1 MILAAGTFFDGIST
15 TSLFLGLGVVLAYA
29 VPALV
34 GDKLSLAAT
43 RVVLWCAWGLHG
55 LAVLWSLFG
64 LSPNSPNDVP
74 RFGFAPALSV
84 TAWLGLTVYAV
95 ESYMYP
101 KLKAVWVFAAIGAA
115 AVILAMLF
123 PGQALHSA
131 ASKWLPVHWALGL
144 ASYGLFAAAVAHAWL
159 MMRAE
164 LQMRLPSNMTASTMS
179 ATFSG
184 LPLLTLE
191 RLTFRFVS
199 AGFVLLTAT
208 LLAGWLFSESLYGAG
223 KVWKWDHK
231 TIFSV
236 LSWLAFAVLIVGRAQ
251 FGWRG
256 RTAVRVLYIGSGLLL
271 LAYVGSRFVLEMVL
285 GRTT

>member
-1 MILAAGTFFDGIST
+1 MILAVGTFFDAISA
-15 TSLFLGLGVVLAYA
+15 TSLFLGLGAVFAYA
-29 VPALV
+29 IPALV
-34 GDKLSLAAT
+34 GGRLSVGAT
-43 RVVLWCAWGLHG
+43 RILLWSAWGLHG

-64 LSPNSPNDVP
+64 LSPNDVP

-164 LQMRLPSNMTASTMS
+164 SQMRLSPNAMS
-179 ATFSG
+179 ATSSG

-191 RLTFRFVS
+191 RLTFRFVT

-231 TIFSV
+231 TIFSM

-285 GRTT
+285 GRSA

>member
-1 MILAAGTFFDGIST
+1 MILAAGTFFDGISM
-15 TSLFLGLGVVLAYA
+15 TSLFLGLGAVLAYA
-29 VPALV
+29 TPALV
-34 GDKLSLAAT
+34 GTRLSLAVT
-43 RVVLWCAWGLHG
+43 RLFLWCAWGLHG

-64 LSPNSPNDVP
+64 ELP

-84 TAWLGLTVYAV
+84 TAWLGLTLYAV

-115 AVILAMLF
+115 AVLLAMLF

-131 ASKWLPVHWALGL
+131 ASKWLPVHWAFGL
-144 ASYGLFAAAVAHAWL
+144 ASYGLFTAAVAHAWL

-164 LQMRLPSNMTASTMS
+164 SQMRLSPSTMS
-179 ATFSG
+179 ATSSG

-191 RLTFRFVS
+191 RLTFRFVT

-236 LSWLAFAVLIVGRAQ
+236 LSWLSFAVLIVGRAQ

-256 RTAVRVLYIGSGLLL
+256 RTAVRVLYVGSGLLL
-271 LAYVGSRFVLEMVL
+271 LAYVGSRFVLEVFL
-285 GRTT
+285 GRVS

>member
-1 MILAAGTFFDGIST
+1 MILAAGTFFDAISA
-15 TSLFLGLGVVLAYA
+15 TSLFLGLGAVVAYA
-29 VPALV
+29 TPALV
-34 GDKLSLAAT
+34 GERLSVAAT
-43 RVVLWCAWGLHG
+43 RMLLWCAWALHG

-64 LSPNSPNDVP
+64 DVP

-115 AVILAMLF
+115 AMILAMLF

-164 LQMRLPSNMTASTMS
+164 SQMRLSPNTMS
-179 ATFSG
+179 ATSSG

-191 RLTFRFVS
+191 RLTFRFVT

-285 GRTT
+285 GRTV

>member
-1 MILAAGTFFDGIST
+1 MILAAGSFFDAISA
-15 TSLFLGLGVVLAYA
+15 TSLFLGLGAVLAYA
-29 VPALV
+29 IPALV
-34 GDKLSLAAT
+34 GARLSVTAT
-43 RVVLWCAWGLHG
+43 RLLLWCAWGLHG
-55 LAVLWSLFG
+55 LTVLWSLFG
-64 LSPNSPNDVP
+64 LSPHGVP

-101 KLKAVWVFAAIGAA
+101 KLKAVWMFAVIGAA
-115 AVILAMLF
+115 AVVLAMLF

-131 ASKWLPVHWALGL
+131 ASQWLPVHWALGL

-164 LQMRLPSNMTASTMS
+164 SQMRLSPSALS
-179 ATFSG
+179 ATSSG

-191 RLTFRFVS
+191 RLTFRFVI

-271 LAYVGSRFVLEMVL
+271 LAYVGSRFVLEVLL
-285 GRTT
+285 GRA

>member
-1 MILAAGTFFDGIST
+1 M
-15 TSLFLGLGVVLAYA
+15 
-29 VPALV
+29 
-34 GDKLSLAAT
+34 
-43 RVVLWCAWGLHG
+43 
-55 LAVLWSLFG
+55 AVLWSLFG
-64 LSPNSPNDVP
+64 DIPH
-74 RFGFAPALSV
+74 FGFAPALSV

-101 KLKAVWVFAAIGAA
+101 KLKAIWAFAGIGAI
-115 AVILAMLF
+115 AVLLALVF
-123 PGQALHSA
+123 PGQILHSA

-144 ASYGLFAAAVAHAWL
+144 ASYGLFAVAVAHAWL

-164 LQMRLPSNMTASTMS
+164 SQMRLSPSSMS
-179 ATFSG
+179 ATSSG

-191 RLTFRFVS
+191 RLTFRFVT

-285 GRTT
+285 GRVA

>member
-1 MILAAGTFFDGIST
+1 MILANAAAYTFP
-15 TSLFLGLGVVLAYA
+15 SLILGLGAAVAYA
-29 VPALV
+29 APAI
-34 GDKLSLAAT
+34 GGARLSLATT
-43 RVVLWCAWGLHG
+43 RLMLWCAWGLHG

-64 LSPNSPNDVP
+64 ELP

-101 KLKAVWVFAAIGAA
+101 KLKAVWVFSAVGAA
-115 AVILAMLF
+115 AVILAILF
-123 PGQALHSA
+123 PGQALNSA

-164 LQMRLPSNMTASTMS
+164 TQMRLSPSTMS
-179 ATFSG
+179 ATSSG
-184 LPLLTLE
+184 LPLMTLE
-191 RLTFRFVS
+191 RLTFRFVT

-231 TIFSV
+231 TIFSM

-256 RTAVRVLYIGSGLLL
+256 RTAVRVLYVGSGLLL
-271 LAYVGSRFVLEMVL
+271 LAYVGSRFVLEVVL
-285 GRTT
+285 GRAS

>member
-1 MILAAGTFFDGIST
+1 MILAAGTFFDAISS
-15 TSLFLGLGVVLAYA
+15 TSLFLSLGAVFAYA
-29 VPALV
+29 TSALV
-34 GDKLSLAAT
+34 GDRLSVAAT
-43 RVVLWCAWGLHG
+43 RLLLWCAWGLHG
-55 LAVLWSLFG
+55 LAMLWSLFG
-64 LSPNSPNDVP
+64 LSPIDVP

-164 LQMRLPSNMTASTMS
+164 SQMRLSPSTLSTTS
-179 ATFSG
+179 SG

-191 RLTFRFVS
+191 RLTFRFVN

-256 RTAVRVLYIGSGLLL
+256 CTAVRVLYIGSGLLL

-285 GRTT
+285 RRIS

>member
-1 MILAAGTFFDGIST
+1 MILAAGTFFDAISI
-15 TSLFLGLGVVLAYA
+15 TSLFLGLGAVAAYA
-29 VPALV
+29 TPALV
-34 GDKLSLAAT
+34 GDRLSVAVT
-43 RVVLWCAWGLHG
+43 RLLLWCAWGLHG

-64 LSPNSPNDVP
+64 ELP

-115 AVILAMLF
+115 AVMLAMLF

-164 LQMRLPSNMTASTMS
+164 SQMRLPPSKTASALS
-179 ATFSG
+179 ATSSG

-191 RLTFRFVS
+191 RLTFRFVT

-271 LAYVGSRFVLEMVL
+271 LAYVGSRFVLEVVL
-285 GRTT
+285 GRMT

>member
-1 MILAAGTFFDGIST
+1 MILASGTFFNAISA
-15 TSLFLGLGVVLAYA
+15 TSLFLGLGAVLAYA
-29 VPALV
+29 IPALV

-43 RVVLWCAWGLHG
+43 RVMLWCAWGLHG

-101 KLKAVWVFAAIGAA
+101 KLRAVWVFAAIGAA

-164 LQMRLPSNMTASTMS
+164 SQMRLPPKITASTMPAAS
-179 ATFSG
+179 SG

-191 RLTFRFVS
+191 RLTFRFVT

-231 TIFSV
+231 TIFSM

-285 GRTT
+285 GRSA

>member
-1 MILAAGTFFDGIST
+1 MGMILANAAAYSLI
-15 TSLFLGLGVVLAYA
+15 SLFLGLGAAVAYA
-29 VPALV
+29 TPALISSR
-34 GDKLSLAAT
+34 LSMTVT
-43 RVVLWCAWGLHG
+43 RLLLWCAWGLHG
-55 LAVLWSLFG
+55 MAVLWSLFG
-64 LSPNSPNDVP
+64 VSPNDVP

-101 KLKAVWVFAAIGAA
+101 KLKAVWAFAGMGAI
-115 AVILAMLF
+115 AVLLAVVF

-144 ASYGLFAAAVAHAWL
+144 ASYGLFAVAVAHAWL
-159 MMRAE
+159 MMRSE
-164 LQMRLPSNMTASTMS
+164 KQMRLPSNMTANTMS
-179 ATFSG
+179 ATASG

-191 RLTFRFVS
+191 RLTFRFVT

-285 GRTT
+285 GRIA

>member
-1 MILAAGTFFDGIST
+1 MILANAAAYSL
-15 TSLFLGLGVVLAYA
+15 TSLFLGLGAAVAYA
-29 VPALV
+29 TPALASAR
-34 GDKLSLAAT
+34 LSAAT
-43 RVVLWCAWGLHG
+43 TRLLLWCAWGLHG
-55 LAVLWSLFG
+55 FAVLWSLFG
-64 LSPNSPNDVP
+64 ELP

-101 KLKAVWVFAAIGAA
+101 KLKAVWAFAGIGAI
-115 AVILAMLF
+115 AVLLALVF
-123 PGQALHSA
+123 PGQILHSA

-164 LQMRLPSNMTASTMS
+164 SQMRLSPSSMS
-179 ATFSG
+179 ATSSG

-191 RLTFRFVS
+191 RLTFRFVT

-271 LAYVGSRFVLEMVL
+271 FAYVGSRFVLEVVL
-285 GRTT
+285 GRVT

>member
-1 MILAAGTFFDGIST
+1 MILAAGTFFDAISA
-15 TSLFLGLGVVLAYA
+15 TSLFLSLGAVGAYA
-29 VPALV
+29 IPALV
-34 GDKLSLAAT
+34 GERLSMTAT
-43 RVVLWCAWGLHG
+43 RLLLWCAWGLHG

-64 LSPNSPNDVP
+64 NIP

-101 KLKAVWVFAAIGAA
+101 KLRAVWVFAAIGAA
-115 AVILAMLF
+115 AVMLAMLF

-164 LQMRLPSNMTASTMS
+164 SQMRLPPSKTASALS
-179 ATFSG
+179 ATSSG

-191 RLTFRFVS
+191 RLTFRFVNS
-199 AGFVLLTAT
+199 GFVLLTAT

-256 RTAVRVLYIGSGLLL
+256 RTAVRVLYVGSGLLL
-271 LAYVGSRFVLEMVL
+271 LAYVGSRFVLEVVL
-285 GRTT
+285 GRMT

>member
-1 MILAAGTFFDGIST
+1 MILANTAAYSL
-15 TSLFLGLGVVLAYA
+15 TSLFLGLGAAVAYA
-29 VPALV
+29 APALMSSR
-34 GDKLSLAAT
+34 LSMTAT
-43 RVVLWCAWGLHG
+43 RLLLWCAWGLHG

-64 LSPNSPNDVP
+64 DIP

-101 KLKAVWVFAAIGAA
+101 KLKAVWAFAGIGAV
-115 AVILAMLF
+115 AVLLAMLF
-123 PGQALHSA
+123 PGQDLHRT

-164 LQMRLPSNMTASTMS
+164 KQMRLSPGAMS
-179 ATFSG
+179 ATSSG

-191 RLTFRFVS
+191 RLTFRFVN

-208 LLAGWLFSESLYGAG
+208 LLAGWLFSESLYGVG

-236 LSWLAFAVLIVGRAQ
+236 LSWLAFTVLLIGRAQ

-256 RTAVRVLYIGSGLLL
+256 RMAVRMLYIGSGLLL
-271 LAYVGSRFVLEMVL
+271 LAYVGSRFVLEVVL
-285 GRTT
+285 GRAS

>member
-1 MILAAGTFFDGIST
+1 MILAAGTFFDAISS
-15 TSLFLGLGVVLAYA
+15 TSLFLGLGAVAAYA
-29 VPALV
+29 TPALV
-34 GDKLSLAAT
+34 GDRLSVAAT
-43 RVVLWCAWGLHG
+43 RLLLWCAWGLHG

-64 LSPNSPNDVP
+64 LSPNDVP

-115 AVILAMLF
+115 TVMLAMLF

-131 ASKWLPVHWALGL
+131 ESKWLPVHWALGL

-164 LQMRLPSNMTASTMS
+164 SHMRLSPNALS
-179 ATFSG
+179 ATSSG

-191 RLTFRFVS
+191 RLTFRFVT

-271 LAYVGSRFVLEMVL
+271 LAYVGSRFVLEVVL
-285 GRTT
+285 GRMT

>member
-1 MILAAGTFFDGIST
+1 MILAAGTFFDAIFTTISA
-15 TSLFLGLGVVLAYA
+15 TSLFLGLGAVLAYA
-29 VPALV
+29 IPALV

-43 RVVLWCAWGLHG
+43 RVMLWCAWGLHG

-64 LSPNSPNDVP
+64 VSPDDLP

-115 AVILAMLF
+115 AVILAMVF

-164 LQMRLPSNMTASTMS
+164 SQMRLSPNTMS
-179 ATFSG
+179 ATSSG

-191 RLTFRFVS
+191 RLTFRFVN

-236 LSWLAFAVLIVGRAQ
+236 LSWLAFAVLIIGRAQ

-271 LAYVGSRFVLEMVL
+271 LAYVGSRFVLEVLL
-285 GRTT
+285 GRGL

>member
-1 MILAAGTFFDGIST
+1 MILANAAAYSL
-15 TSLFLGLGVVLAYA
+15 TSLFLGLGAAVAYA
-29 VPALV
+29 TPALASAR
-34 GDKLSLAAT
+34 LSAAT
-43 RVVLWCAWGLHG
+43 TRLLLWCAWGLHG
-55 LAVLWSLFG
+55 MAVLWSLFG
-64 LSPNSPNDVP
+64 DIPH
-74 RFGFAPALSV
+74 FGFAPALSV

-101 KLKAVWVFAAIGAA
+101 KLKAVWAFAGIGAM
-115 AVILAMLF
+115 AVLLALVF
-123 PGQALHSA
+123 PGQILHSA

-144 ASYGLFAAAVAHAWL
+144 ASYGLFAVAVAHAWL

-164 LQMRLPSNMTASTMS
+164 SQMRLSPSSMS
-179 ATFSG
+179 ATSSG

-191 RLTFRFVS
+191 RLTFRFVT

-271 LAYVGSRFVLEMVL
+271 FAYVGSRFVLEVVL
-285 GRTT
+285 GRVT

>member
-1 MILAAGTFFDGIST
+1 MILANAAAYSL
-15 TSLFLGLGVVLAYA
+15 TSLFLGLGAAVAYA
-29 VPALV
+29 TPALASAR
-34 GDKLSLAAT
+34 LTAT
-43 RVVLWCAWGLHG
+43 TTRLLLWCAWGLHG
-55 LAVLWSLFG
+55 MAVLWSLFG
-64 LSPNSPNDVP
+64 DIPH
-74 RFGFAPALSV
+74 FGFAPALSV

-101 KLKAVWVFAAIGAA
+101 KLKAVWAFAGIGAI
-115 AVILAMLF
+115 AVLLALVF
-123 PGQALHSA
+123 PGQILHSA

-144 ASYGLFAAAVAHAWL
+144 ASYGLFAVAVAHAWL

-164 LQMRLPSNMTASTMS
+164 SQMRLSPSSMS
-179 ATFSG
+179 ATSSG

-191 RLTFRFVS
+191 RLTFRFVT

-285 GRTT
+285 GRVT

>member
-1 MILAAGTFFDGIST
+1 MILAAGTFFDAISI
-15 TSLFLGLGVVLAYA
+15 TSLFLGLGAVAAYA
-29 VPALV
+29 TPALV
-34 GDKLSLAAT
+34 GDRLSVAAT
-43 RVVLWCAWGLHG
+43 RLLLWCAWGLHG

-64 LSPNSPNDVP
+64 ELP

-101 KLKAVWVFAAIGAA
+101 KLKAVWVFAAIGAV
-115 AVILAMLF
+115 AVMLAMLF

-164 LQMRLPSNMTASTMS
+164 SQMRLPSSKTASALS
-179 ATFSG
+179 ATSSG

-191 RLTFRFVS
+191 RLTFRFVT

-271 LAYVGSRFVLEMVL
+271 LAYVGSRFVLEVVL
-285 GRTT
+285 GRMT

>member
-1 MILAAGTFFDGIST
+1 MILAAGTFFDAISP
-15 TSLFLGLGVVLAYA
+15 TSLFLSLGAVLAYA
-29 VPALV
+29 IPALV
-34 GDKLSLAAT
+34 GDRLSVTST
-43 RVVLWCAWGLHG
+43 RLLLWCAWGLHG

-64 LSPNSPNDVP
+64 ELP

-115 AVILAMLF
+115 AVMLAMLF
-123 PGQALHSA
+123 PGQVLHSA

-164 LQMRLPSNMTASTMS
+164 SQMRLSPSTMS
-179 ATFSG
+179 ATSSG

-191 RLTFRFVS
+191 RLTFRFVN

-271 LAYVGSRFVLEMVL
+271 LAYVGSRFVLEVLL
-285 GRTT
+285 GRGI

>member
-1 MILAAGTFFDGIST
+1 MILAAGTFFDAIST
-15 TSLFLGLGVVLAYA
+15 TSLFLGLGAVLAYA
-29 VPALV
+29 IPALV
-34 GDKLSLAAT
+34 GDRLSVAAT
-43 RVVLWCAWGLHG
+43 RLLLWCAWGLHG

-64 LSPNSPNDVP
+64 ELP

-115 AVILAMLF
+115 AVMLAMVF

-164 LQMRLPSNMTASTMS
+164 SQMRLPSNIRPSTMS
-179 ATFSG
+179 ATSSG

-191 RLTFRFVS
+191 RLTFRFVN

-271 LAYVGSRFVLEMVL
+271 LAYVGSRFVLEVVL
-285 GRTT
+285 GRVT

>member
-1 MILAAGTFFDGIST
+1 MILAAGTFFDAIFTTISA
-15 TSLFLGLGVVLAYA
+15 TSLFLGLGAVLAYA
-29 VPALV
+29 IPALV

-43 RVVLWCAWGLHG
+43 RVMLWCAWGLHG

-64 LSPNSPNDVP
+64 VSPDDLP

-115 AVILAMLF
+115 AVILAMVF

-164 LQMRLPSNMTASTMS
+164 SQMRLSPNSMS
-179 ATFSG
+179 VTSSG

-191 RLTFRFVS
+191 RLTFRFVT

-208 LLAGWLFSESLYGAG
+208 LLAGWLFREPLYGVRVG
-223 KVWKWDHK
+223 FKWDHK
-231 TIFSV
+231 IIFST
-236 LSWLAFAVLIVGRAQ
+236 LSWFAFAVLLVGRAK

-271 LAYVGSRFVLEMVL
+271 LAYVGSRFVLEVVL
-285 GRTT
+285 GRVT

>member
-1 MILAAGTFFDGIST
+1 MILAAGTFFDTTST
-15 TSLFLGLGVVLAYA
+15 TSLFLGLGAVAAYA
-29 VPALV
+29 IPALV
-34 GDKLSLAAT
+34 GDKLSVSTT
-43 RVVLWCAWGLHG
+43 RALLWTAWGLHG

-64 LSPNSPNDVP
+64 ELP

-115 AVILAMLF
+115 AVVLAMLF

-164 LQMRLPSNMTASTMS
+164 SQMRLPSNMRPSDLSGAS
-179 ATFSG
+179 SG

-191 RLTFRFVS
+191 RLTFRFVN

-271 LAYVGSRFVLEMVL
+271 LAYVGSRFVLEVVL
-285 GRTT
+285 GRVT

>member
-1 MILAAGTFFDGIST
+1 MILATVANY
-15 TSLFLGLGVVLAYA
+15 SLTGLILGLGAAMAYA
-29 VPALV
+29 VPALA
-34 GDKLSLAAT
+34 GERFSANTT
-43 RVVLWCAWGLHG
+43 RRLLWAAWGLHG

-64 LSPNSPNDVP
+64 DVP

-164 LQMRLPSNMTASTMS
+164 SQMRLSPSALS
-179 ATFSG
+179 ATSSG

-191 RLTFRFVS
+191 RLTFRFVN

-223 KVWKWDHK
+223 KVWKWEHK

-271 LAYVGSRFVLEMVL
+271 LAYVGSRFVLEVVL
-285 GRTT
+285 GRGV

>member
-1 MILAAGTFFDGIST
+1 MILANAAAYSL
-15 TSLFLGLGVVLAYA
+15 TSLFLGLGAAVAYA
-29 VPALV
+29 TPALASAR
-34 GDKLSLAAT
+34 LTAT
-43 RVVLWCAWGLHG
+43 TTRLLLWCAWGLHG
-55 LAVLWSLFG
+55 MAVLWSLFG
-64 LSPNSPNDVP
+64 DIPH
-74 RFGFAPALSV
+74 FGFAPALSV

-101 KLKAVWVFAAIGAA
+101 KLKAVWAFAGIGAI
-115 AVILAMLF
+115 AVLLALVF
-123 PGQALHSA
+123 PGQILHSA

-144 ASYGLFAAAVAHAWL
+144 ASYGLFAVAVAHAWL

-164 LQMRLPSNMTASTMS
+164 SQMRLSPSSMS
-179 ATFSG
+179 ATSSG

-191 RLTFRFVS
+191 RLTFRFVT

-285 GRTT
+285 GRVA

>member
-1 MILAAGTFFDGIST
+1 MILANAAAYTFP
-15 TSLFLGLGVVLAYA
+15 SLILGLGAAVAYTI
-29 VPALV
+29 PAFASAR
-34 GDKLSLAAT
+34 LSTAT
-43 RVVLWCAWGLHG
+43 TRLMLWCAWGLHG

-64 LSPNSPNDVP
+64 ELP

-101 KLKAVWVFAAIGAA
+101 KLKAVWVFAAIGAM

-123 PGQALHSA
+123 PGQPLPSA

-164 LQMRLPSNMTASTMS
+164 SQMRLSPSTMS
-179 ATFSG
+179 ATSSG

-208 LLAGWLFSESLYGAG
+208 LLAGWLFREPLYGVRTG
-223 KVWKWDHK
+223 FKWDHK
-231 TIFSV
+231 IIFST
-236 LSWLAFAVLIVGRAQ
+236 LSWFAFAVLLVGRAK

-271 LAYVGSRFVLEMVL
+271 LAYVGSRFVLEVIL
-285 GRTT
+285 GRAA

>member
-1 MILAAGTFFDGIST
+1 MILAAGTFFDGISAT
-15 TSLFLGLGVVLAYA
+15 RLFLGLGAVLAYA
-29 VPALV
+29 VPALM
-34 GDKLSLAAT
+34 GTRLSVAAT
-43 RVVLWCAWGLHG
+43 RLLLWCAWGLHG
-55 LAVLWSLFG
+55 LAVLWSMFG
-64 LSPNSPNDVP
+64 LSSDQLP

-101 KLKAVWVFAAIGAA
+101 KLKAVWVFAAIGAL
-115 AVILAMLF
+115 AVVLAMLF
-123 PGQALHSA
+123 PGQALHST

-164 LQMRLPSNMTASTMS
+164 VQMRLTPSALTASS
-179 ATFSG
+179 SG

-191 RLTFRFVS
+191 RLTFRFVN

-208 LLAGWLFSESLYGAG
+208 LLAGWLFTESLYGAG
-223 KVWKWDHK
+223 KVLKWDHK

-256 RTAVRVLYIGSGLLL
+256 RTAVRVLYVGSGLLL
-271 LAYVGSRFVLEMVL
+271 LAYVGSRFVLEVVL
-285 GRTT
+285 GRLG

>member
-1 MILAAGTFFDGIST
+1 MILANAAAYSLI
-15 TSLFLGLGVVLAYA
+15 SLFLGLGAAVAYA
-29 VPALV
+29 TPALISSR
-34 GDKLSLAAT
+34 LSMTVT
-43 RVVLWCAWGLHG
+43 RLLLWCAWGLHG
-55 LAVLWSLFG
+55 MAVLWSLFG
-64 LSPNSPNDVP
+64 VSPNDVP

-101 KLKAVWVFAAIGAA
+101 KLKAVWAFAGMGAI
-115 AVILAMLF
+115 AVLLAVVF

-144 ASYGLFAAAVAHAWL
+144 ASYGLFAVAVAHAWL
-159 MMRAE
+159 MMRSE
-164 LQMRLPSNMTASTMS
+164 KQMRLPSNMTANTMS
-179 ATFSG
+179 ATASG

-191 RLTFRFVS
+191 RLTFRFVT

-285 GRTT
+285 GRIA